1 MGTGILLFRKTDPE
15 IPEKHL
21 IMDQEQKY
29 LEEFKG
35 NLDHFFSEAVDIN
48 LTNLRQCSFWIK
60 TMNHQNRAAEVR
72 QRRME
77 KGLPA
82 PPVMIFSITQ
92 RCNLNCRACYAMAK
106 DKRKEGEISA
116 ERFGFLVRE
125 ASAIGTNIILLAGG
139 EPLLRRDIL
148 ETAGRAGESIFP
160 VFTNGTLM
168 NSDYVRFF
176 KKNRNLIPVLSIEGD
191 RARTDARRGE
201 GLYDTVLSTARVLRR
216 SKLFFGLSLTLTREN
231 FSQLTDPEFLQQFH
245 DLGSRLFFL
254 IEYVPMNPA
263 DADLCISE
271 AQKRQLPGL
280 LKQLRKELPALFVSL
295 PGEEEVYGGCL
306 AAGRGFIHIGPTG
319 DLEPCPFAPW
329 SDTNIK
335 DMPLKDALN
344 SPLLGMIRENHH
356 LLTEAQG
363 GCTLWENREWVE
375 SLLRNP
381 ESLSA

>member
-1 MGTGILLFRKTDPE
+1 MN
-15 IPEKHL
+15 
-21 IMDQEQKY
+21 QEQKY
-29 LEEFKG
+29 LEEFKR
-35 NLDHFFSEAVDIN
+35 NLDQFFNETVDIN
-48 LTNLRQCSFWIK
+48 LTNMRQCSFWIK
-60 TMNHQNRAAEVR
+60 TMNHQNHAAGVR
-72 QRRME
+72 QKRLER
-77 KGLPA
+77 GLPA

-106 DKRKEGEISA
+106 DKRNESEITSDRFEG
-116 ERFGFLVRE
+116 LVRE

-148 ETAGRAGESIFP
+148 EAASRARESIFP

-168 NSDYVRFF
+168 DSDYVRFF
-176 KKNRNLIPVLSIEGD
+176 KKNRNLIPILSIEGD

-231 FSQLTDPEFLQQFH
+231 FNQLTNPEFLLQYH
-245 DLGSRLFFL
+245 HLGSRLFFL
-254 IEYVPMNPA
+254 VEFVPLKAA
-263 DADLCISE
+263 DADRCISDE
-271 AQKRQLPGL
+271 QKRQLPGL
-280 LKQLRKELPALFVSL
+280 LEQLRKELPALFVSL
-295 PGEEEVYGGCL
+295 PGEEDVYGGCL

-319 DLEPCPFAPW
+319 DLEPCPFAPY
-329 SDTNIK
+329 SDSNIK
-335 DMPLKDALN
+335 EMSLKDALN

-356 LLTEAQG
+356 LLTESQG

-381 ESLSA
+381 ESLRA